1 MNEIVLRDLSKDIQ
15 ELIAERAKKEEGD
28 EAHAVIEILHDA
40 VIERM
45 VEHDMAIIRAGWKED
60 GVEEQREPGRRR
72 ICITV
77 DV

>member
-15 ELIAERAKKEEGD
+15 ELIADRAKKEEVD
-28 EAHAVIEILHDA
+28 EAHAVIEILNDA
-40 VIERM
+40 VVQRI

-60 GVEEQREPGRRR
+60 GMDEPEPARRR

>member
-1 MNEIVLRDLSKDIQ
+1 MNEIVLRDLSNDIQ
-15 ELIAERAKKEEGD
+15 ELIVERAKKEDVD

-40 VIERM
+40 
-45 VEHDMAIIRAGWKED
+45 AIIRAGWKED
-60 GVEEQREPGRRR
+60 GLEEREPARRR

>member
-1 MNEIVLRDLSKDIQ
+1 MNEIVLRDLSADIQ
-15 ELIAERAKKEEGD
+15 ELIADRAKKEEVD

-40 VIERM
+40 VIERI
-45 VEHDMAIIRAGWKED
+45 VEHDMEIIRAGWKED
-60 GVEEQREPGRRR
+60 GTPPEPARRR

>member
-1 MNEIVLRDLSKDIQ
+1 MNEIVLRDLSNDIQ
-15 ELIAERAKKEEGD
+15 ELIVERAKKEDVD

-40 VIERM
+40 AIERI

-60 GVEEQREPGRRR
+60 GVEEREPARRR